1 MALLS
6 IYYDELIGSE
16 FISYGRFARGGPLV
30 SLDFVLDVVLEQR
43 NPLDYQ
49 RVIDSPLELHLIASS
64 IDQLKPVAFKKF
76 ATKEEV
82 KSALKASACI
92 PLVAGPPA
100 IRNGERFVDGV
111 VLLSHPFAA
120 AAADGRTH
128 VLVIRTRSEDTSAGR
143 ITAGKRLTATRME
156 RLQPGMR
163 KAMFSASA
171 EYGSITAEI
180 KRRTTDGD
188 GPPHAF
194 EVGCPSGSH
203 RVGRF
208 AQDRGVVYDGIR
220 AAYGAMSAA
229 LTGRRQEILLR
240 PLPFDRTEGT
250 DKPVIRTTTPG

>member
-1 MALLS
+1 MDVMPFLMWLEHNS
-6 IYYDELIGSE
+6 IYTVLIALTDNSPYWAGRDTGYASWRTMAWHRWPVAGPPPYFTSADHYDELLGSE

-49 RVIDSPLELHLIASS
+49 RVIDSQVELHLIASS

-76 ATKEEV
+76 TTKEEV

-120 AAADGRTH
+120 AAADGCTH

-143 ITAGKRLTATRME
+143 ITAGNPTSS
-156 RLQPGMR
+156 
-163 KAMFSASA
+163 SASSA
-171 EYGSITAEI
+171 RAKASGESSMIGL
-180 KRRTTDGD
+180 
-188 GPPHAF
+188 F
-194 EVGCPSGSH
+194 WPS
-203 RVGRF
+203 
-208 AQDRGVVYDGIR
+208 
-220 AAYGAMSAA
+220 
-229 LTGRRQEILLR
+229 
-240 PLPFDRTEGT
+240 
-250 DKPVIRTTTPG
+250 

>member
-1 MALLS
+1 
-6 IYYDELIGSE
+6 
-16 FISYGRFARGGPLV
+16 
-30 SLDFVLDVVLEQR
+30 
-43 NPLDYQ
+43 
-49 RVIDSPLELHLIASS
+49 
-64 IDQLKPVAFKKF
+64 
-76 ATKEEV
+76 
-82 KSALKASACI
+82 
-92 PLVAGPPA
+92 
-100 IRNGERFVDGV
+100 V

-120 AAADGRTH
+120 AAADGCTH

-143 ITAGKRLTATRME
+143 ITAGKRLIESRME

-188 GPPHAF
+188 GPPYAF

-208 AQDRGVVYDGIR
+208 TQDRGVVYDGIR
-220 AAYGAMSAA
+220 AAYGAMLAA

-240 PLPFDRTEGT
+240 PLPYDRTGGT